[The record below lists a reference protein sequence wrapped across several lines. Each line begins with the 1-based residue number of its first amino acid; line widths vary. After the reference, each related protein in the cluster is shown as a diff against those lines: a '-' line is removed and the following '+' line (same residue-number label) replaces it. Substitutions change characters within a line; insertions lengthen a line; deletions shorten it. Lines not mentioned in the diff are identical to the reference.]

1 MKNRCTSYAFLI
13 TVTLYAIIAAI
24 IFWQF
29 DNITKSTAK
38 KKTLKKVPITISMF
52 QAPTPIVPP
61 KIIPPKPIVK
71 PKPPKPIKKKVI
83 KKKKKIVKKKIVKK
97 KKIKKRIKKKIPKQ
111 VPKPVPKPVEEV
123 IEEVFVPTPVPVVKP
138 VVTQVTP
145 TPPPPPRYSASEIA
159 NAEDRYKRELST
171 AIAMLAKDNYPRRA
185 KRRRWEG
192 ELTLAFTLH
201 RNGAITN
208 LRIVDKAKRNILNKT
223 AINIIKEKMNM
234 RFKPFYDEI
243 DKEKWEFTQPISF
256 SLKN

>member
-1 MKNRCTSYAFLI
+1 MKNRCTPYAFLI
-13 TVTLYAIIAAI
+13 TATLYAIIAAI

-29 DNITKSTAK
+29 DNITKSAVK
-38 KKTLKKVPITISMF
+38 KKTIKKVPITISMF

-83 KKKKKIVKKKIVKK
+83 KKKKKIVKKK
-97 KKIKKRIKKKIPKQ
+97 KIKKRIKKRIPKQ
-111 VPKPVPKPVEEV
+111 VPKLIPEPVEEV

-145 TPPPPPRYSASEIA
+145 TPPPPPKYSASEIA
-159 NAEDRYKRELST
+159 NAEDRYKSELST
-171 AIAMLAKDNYPRRA
+171 AIAILAKDNYPRRA

-201 RNGAITN
+201 RNGAIIN
-208 LRIVDKAKRNILNKT
+208 LRIIDKAKRNILNKT

-234 RFKPFYDEI
+234 KFKPFYDEI